1 MFVHIPSVLI
11 VCAALTMS
19 CANVTA
25 QEKKPEPRLGLYT
38 MTTASVPPRVGGK
51 IVPIVN
57 ETVIG
62 ELELLPDKKYKVWTA
77 RGKAGGNLL
86 GEGTYDLNSAGNLE
100 WKTGHYKG
108 YNPATFR
115 VIGPFHQLQISPRG
129 YARNELKEPPKTDSK
144 K

>member
-1 MFVHIPSVLI
+1 MFARVPFVLLASAVLAMSVPSG
-11 VCAALTMS
+11 
-19 CANVTA
+19 TA
-25 QEKKPEPRLGLYT
+25 QEAKPAPRLGLYK
-38 MTTASVPPRVGGK
+38 MTTASLPPTVGGK

-62 ELELLPDKKYKVWTA
+62 ELELLPDKQYKVWTVS
-77 RGKAGGNLL
+77 GKAGGNLL
-86 GEGTYDLNSAGNLE
+86 GEGTYDLNADGNLV

-115 VIGPFHQLQISPRG
+115 VIGPYHQLQISPRG
-129 YARNELKEPPKTDSK
+129 YARNELKAQPKNDPK

>member
-1 MFVHIPSVLI
+1 MFVRVLSVLSASVI
-11 VCAALTMS
+11 LTMS
-19 CANVTA
+19 FGNVTA
-25 QEKKPEPRLGLYT
+25 QEKKPEPRLGLYK
-38 MTTASVPPRVGGK
+38 MTTASLPPTVGGK

-62 ELELLPDKKYKVWTA
+62 ELELLPDKKYKVWTVS
-77 RGKAGGNLL
+77 GKAGGNLL
-86 GEGTYDLNSAGNLE
+86 GEGTYDLNTDGNLV

-129 YARNELKEPPKTDSK
+129 YARNELKEQPKNDPK